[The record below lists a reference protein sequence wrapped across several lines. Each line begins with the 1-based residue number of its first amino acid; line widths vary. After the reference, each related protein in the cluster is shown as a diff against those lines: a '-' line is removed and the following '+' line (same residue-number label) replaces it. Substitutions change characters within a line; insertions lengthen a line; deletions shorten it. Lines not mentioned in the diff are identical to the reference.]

1 MGPLCLQQCL
11 LLSTCVLQGALW
23 RRLFLL
29 EKSRA
34 ALVPCW
40 SRCPKLFLAP
50 QGKLEQWQGE
60 GRDLLLGSSLS
71 LNWTLPPNCHP
82 TETETLLQI
91 DTKLRPPNCHPT
103 VSPSS
108 ELSPNWIL
116 LQSVTQLLAPP
127 SWASNLTVYRF
138 PTCGLFSKAFCNTS
152 ITTSPK
158 ADLLK
163 SYSSLNWAKTKIQ
176 KMLKV

>member
-108 ELSPNWIL
+108 ELSPNL
-116 LQSVTQLLAPP
+116 NSPPNCHPTASTSKLGLQSNSVQIPHVWFILQSILQYKYNYLSKGGPPKKLL
-127 SWASNLTVYRF
+127 
-138 PTCGLFSKAFCNTS
+138 
-152 ITTSPK
+152 
-158 ADLLK
+158 
-163 SYSSLNWAKTKIQ
+163 
-176 KMLKV
+176 